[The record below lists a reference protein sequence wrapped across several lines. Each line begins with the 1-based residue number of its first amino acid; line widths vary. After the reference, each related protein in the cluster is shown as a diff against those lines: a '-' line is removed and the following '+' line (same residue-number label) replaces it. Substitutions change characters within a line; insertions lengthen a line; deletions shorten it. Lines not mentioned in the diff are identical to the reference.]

1 MKTTNQIIAQNN
13 KKLLDE
19 IMSKEEGIIYCNSV
33 IDPNDP
39 IFECQLSDIK
49 IQKRDEEPILFI

>member
-1 MKTTNQIIAQNN
+1 MSHLFTQNN

-33 IDPNDP
+33 IDPKDE
-39 IFECQLSDIK
+39 IFECRLSDIK
-49 IQKRDEEPILFI
+49 SQQREEETILFI